1 MADASGPGHSYDGS
15 HDVNTILSLVSSCVS
30 WAWQLVNTIK
40 FLRWAPEL
48 GESFACCNMLKYD
61 EICET
66 MLKHNAKKNMN
77 HQKFTLVSY
86 QNTQDGAS
94 IPFGP
99 LTTFNP

>member
-40 FLRWAPEL
+40 FLHWAPEL

-66 MLKHNAKKNMN
+66 MLKHNAKKNHESPEIHIGQLSKHPRWCIHSFWPSN
-77 HQKFTLVSY
+77 
-86 QNTQDGAS
+86 N
-94 IPFGP
+94 I
-99 LTTFNP
+99 